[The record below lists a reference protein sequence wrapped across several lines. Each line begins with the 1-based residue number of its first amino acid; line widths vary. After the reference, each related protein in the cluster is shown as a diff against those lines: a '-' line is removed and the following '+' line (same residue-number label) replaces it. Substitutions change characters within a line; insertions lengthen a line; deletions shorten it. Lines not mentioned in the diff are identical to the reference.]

1 MKKIYYFVFVLSL
14 VSAYTFETFAQTI
27 TSYGTGA
34 GTLGD
39 QSAYFGINA
48 GSVNTGY
55 ANSFF
60 GHLCGVNNTIG
71 IHNAFFGRETGIINT
86 SGSFNTFLGSFNGI
100 ENTTGGWNTFVGY
113 HAGNENDTGDAN
125 TFIGANSGASSVVGS
140 YNSYFGYTS
149 FPKNKGSR
157 NTAVG
162 FRTGNENIS
171 GEGNLFLGYKAGYS
185 ELGSNKLYIS
195 NSETSTPLI
204 YGEFDNSKLV
214 LNGGVG
220 IGVDTFPTHVG
231 GSALTNYKLF
241 VKGGILA
248 EEVRVRT
255 GWADYVFDKNYTLKP
270 LEEVADYIVKNGR
283 LPNVPSATNVE
294 AEGLNIGDIIRIQ
307 QEKIEELTLY
317 IIEQNKVMSQYREE
331 QVLQS
336 KTIAELMAHVK
347 GSLKKN

>member
-14 VSAYTFETFAQTI
+14 ATAYTFETFAQTI
-27 TSYGTGA
+27 TSYGSGA
-34 GTLGD
+34 GTSGAT
-39 QSAYFGINA
+39 SAYFGIEA
-48 GSVNTGY
+48 GSVSTGDLNAFFGYKSGLVNTTGS

-60 GHLCGVNNTIG
+60 GTHSGVRNTSGFGNTFLGAANGIFNTTGGYNTFAGYATGNENTTGTHNTFIG
-71 IHNAFFGRETGIINT
+71 SNSGASNV
-86 SGSFNTFLGSFNGI
+86 SGSFNSY
-100 ENTTGGWNTFVGY
+100 VGY
-113 HAGNENDTGDAN
+113 VSFAN
-125 TFIGANSGASSVVGS
+125 NKSS
-140 YNSYFGYTS
+140 
-149 FPKNKGSR
+149 K
-157 NTAVG
+157 NTAIG
-162 FRTGNENIS
+162 YGTGYLNVS
-171 GEGNLFLGYKAGYS
+171 GEGNLFLGYKAGRN

-231 GSALTNYKLF
+231 GSTLTNYKLF

-270 LEEVADYIVKNGR
+270 LEEVADYIVQNGH